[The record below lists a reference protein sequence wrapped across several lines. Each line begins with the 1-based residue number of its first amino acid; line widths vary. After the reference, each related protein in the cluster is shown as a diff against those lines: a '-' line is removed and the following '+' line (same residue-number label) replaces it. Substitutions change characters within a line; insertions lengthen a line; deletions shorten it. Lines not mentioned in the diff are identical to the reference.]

1 MLEGNKQSSNTEIGA
16 PCLDNV
22 IRICWKFDLEATTAE
37 SGLGRWGQ
45 GAGRKEGLCVCTRAH
60 ACVCVRACT
69 HTHTHAYT
77 LWEEYTCTGNTKA
90 QGRRVVRRHGGV

>member
-37 SGLGRWGQ
+37 LGLGRWGQ
-45 GAGRKEGLCVCTRAH
+45 GAGRKEGLCVCTRVH
-60 ACVCVRACT
+60 ACVCVYVRAHTLT
-69 HTHTHAYT
+69 HMHTLYGRSTHAQET
-77 LWEEYTCTGNTKA
+77 RKLREEE
-90 QGRRVVRRHGGV
+90 